1 MLRRAFALLL
11 ALTGPAAADDGAA
24 FTRDNLIF
32 ALHHE
37 AGHALIDLLDLP
49 FPGSEEDAADALAV
63 ILINRVHDGGTG
75 ARLIGRAALGF
86 ALFGAEGGPP
96 PGRHGT
102 DDERRARLVC
112 LYYGAD
118 PARRAGFARDQ
129 RLDDPA
135 PCPARMAAIT
145 GGWGA
150 RLATVPP
157 QDHGPGFRLVVPPDR
172 DALTRAVADELRRL
186 NAEIGLPGR
195 VDVTIEPCG
204 EANAFYDPRARR
216 IVLCTEYADS
226 LSRLWRRAGRP

>member
-1 MLRRAFALLL
+1 MLRRTVALML

-37 AGHALIDLLDLP
+37 AGHALIHLLDLP
-49 FPGSEEDAADALAV
+49 FPGGEEDAADALAV
-63 ILINRVHDGGTG
+63 ILIDRVHNGATGG
-75 ARLIGRAALGF
+75 RLVGQAALGF
-86 ALFGAEGGPP
+86 ALFGAAGGAT

-118 PARRAGFARDQ
+118 PARRAAFARQ
-129 RLDDPA
+129 ARLDDPA

-150 RLATVPP
+150 RLDTIPA
-157 QDHGPGFRLVVPPDR
+157 QDHGPGFRLVVPADR
-172 DALTRAVADELRRL
+172 DALTRAVAEELRRL
-186 NAEIGLPGR
+186 NAEFGLPRR

-226 LSRLWRRAGRP
+226 LSRLWRRADGP